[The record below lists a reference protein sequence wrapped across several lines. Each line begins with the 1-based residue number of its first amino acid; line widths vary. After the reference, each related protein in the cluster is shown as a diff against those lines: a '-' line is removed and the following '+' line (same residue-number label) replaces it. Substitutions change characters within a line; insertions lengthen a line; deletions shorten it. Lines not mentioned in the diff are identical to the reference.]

1 MAPPM
6 IKFLTLILPLLFIST
21 SYSESLEIEHQH
33 GNRKH
38 KHALPKE
45 GLNHH
50 HNKKTSTNYI
60 TNGPNSPI
68 VTNTNGNVVINY
80 GLIINGRIEK
90 SKYSAE
96 YRGYITGAFKVYKSD
111 MDLANQFILKASELD
126 NSKVLTMYMAS
137 IISSYWGKKLIKP
150 NLVLKSF
157 IQASVVIG
165 LLEKSKEDNQLLS
178 LAYMSRGTFNELMND
193 YVSAL
198 DDYKRSCVVDT
209 NNCDVYNELKIRYI
223 NNGLI

>member
-1 MAPPM
+1 MVSPV
-6 IKFLTLILPLLFIST
+6 IKLLTLLFPLLFTSI
-21 SYSESLEIEHQH
+21 SYSAPIEVEHKH
-33 GNRKH
+33 GDRKH
-38 KHALPKE
+38 NHFLPKE

-50 HNKKTSTNYI
+50 HNKKTPTNYI
-60 TNGPNSPI
+60 TNGKNSPI
-68 VTNTNGNVVINY
+68 VTNTNGDVVINY
-80 GLIINGRIEK
+80 GLIINGKIEK

-111 MDLANQFILKASELD
+111 MDLANQFILKAFKVD
-126 NSKVLTMYMAS
+126 NSRALTMYMSS
-137 IISSYWGKKLIKP
+137 IVSSYWGKKLIKP

-157 IQASVVIG
+157 IQISVAIG
-165 LLEKSKEDNQLLS
+165 LLEKSNEDNQLLS

-198 DDYKRSCVVDT
+198 GDYKKSCLVDT
-209 NNCDVYNELKIRYI
+209 NNCDVYSELKTKYI